1 MGVRIINNQD
11 INCPIWKERIHFE
24 TTVTNE
30 VLTMVKTPFE
40 KLFTGIKRL
49 RILIF

>member
-40 KLFTGIKRL
+40 KLFTEIKRL

>member
-40 KLFTGIKRL
+40 KLFTEIKRL
-49 RILIF
+49 